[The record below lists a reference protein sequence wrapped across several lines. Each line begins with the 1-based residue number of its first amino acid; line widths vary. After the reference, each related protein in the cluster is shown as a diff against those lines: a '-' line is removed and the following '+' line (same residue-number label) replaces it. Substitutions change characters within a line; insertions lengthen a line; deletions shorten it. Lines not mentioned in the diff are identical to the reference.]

1 MVKKNR
7 AAKQQAVPAVGLKTI
22 EMTGV
27 PPGGLRIPDRHTLE
41 EVRER
46 VGLSQRAL
54 AKESGISRDL
64 IANYETGR
72 TSKDFGRRGLDL
84 EQGLKIWRVLEVKER
99 GLASGSLKKYSAA
112 NSAAK
117 YSAFD
122 YLFGLLWLAKEV
134 ARKKLSEIDA
144 QIANLQRK
152 RDSATR
158 QAGEIESEYQ
168 AIKKD
173 REEYLLRGLPTELS
187 GKLSE
192 LG

>member
-7 AAKQQAVPAVGLKTI
+7 AAKQQGIPATGLRTI
-22 EMTGV
+22 EITGV
-27 PPGGLRIPDRHTLE
+27 PPGGLRIPDRHTLK

-46 VGLSQRAL
+46 VGLSQSAL
-54 AKESGISRDL
+54 ARECQVSHDVIT
-64 IANYETGR
+64 NYELGR
-72 TSKDFGRRGLDL
+72 TKLKRQSAMSIDAA
-84 EQGLKIWRVLEVKER
+84 LKIWRVLEIKER
-99 GLASGSLKKYSAA
+99 GLASASRSLKKYSAA
-112 NSAAK
+112 
-117 YSAFD
+117 Y